1 MRSNIPPPPPKSPSA
16 SGVQPPTAASASR
29 CRTTASVPA
38 SQRRR
43 IFEKYYRIPTGDVQ
57 NVRGFGIGLYYT
69 RLVVEKHG
77 GTISVSPAPGGGSI
91 FSILLPEHCRRLPSD
106 AQDHQGNDNQR
117 QEQ

>member
-1 MRSNIPPPPPKSPSA
+1 MRSNKVTVRLRHSPD
-16 SGVQPPTAASASR
+16 SR
-29 CRTTASVPA
+29 NVRIEIQDNGIGIPA

-57 NVRGFGIGLYYT
+57 NVRGFGIGLYYS

-91 FSILLPEHCRRLPSD
+91 FTLTLKGI
-106 AQDHQGNDNQR
+106 QDNGKR
-117 QEQ
+117 G